1 MGHFGYFGGTEN
13 GTSGAQIKI
22 LRPLFN
28 TNTPLKPPLVEP
40 CENRNLV
47 NRQHLINLKSLLTD
61 WSGKIKEISRYA
73 LGWIVKSTSKLG
85 EGDGCRQ
92 PLLGQCSL
100 PRLWEK
106 FKKRNS
112 WKSNLYIKNES
123 TQRLFITHIIWEISW
138 KVYVLVELLKHIKTT
153 CQMWGTIELL
163 RDPIFKSA
171 LRELKKVVRT
181 LSYVYVW
188 YTMWFHAKRSSE
200 TLKKNK
206 IAYFPL

>member
-1 MGHFGYFGGTEN
+1 MYAVLGW
-13 GTSGAQIKI
+13 
-22 LRPLFN
+22 
-28 TNTPLKPPLVEP
+28 
-40 CENRNLV
+40 
-47 NRQHLINLKSLLTD
+47 NLKSLLTD

-171 LRELKKVVRT
+171 LGVLKKVVRT

-200 TLKKNK
+200 TLKKTKSLIFLCNLGSGAQK
-206 IAYFPL
+206 SHKRGVDKFKGQLQPSEVYPCFKFDQK